1 MASTDSLLK
10 FRLKRSLETLAKKEG
25 RHTELISL
33 YIPPDRQISDVMNSL
48 RQEQG
53 TASNIKSRST
63 RKNVQ
68 DAIAK
73 VLQEL
78 KLYDQA
84 PAKGMIVFCGAIPQN
99 GPGSERMEIYVI
111 EPPEPINTYYYR
123 CDNRFHLQPLREMLR
138 EKETYAILVIDG
150 NEATIASL
158 RGRRMTIEDNMS
170 SGIPGKHRRGGQSA
184 QRFERLR
191 EQEVNYYYTR
201 VGEHFNRIFLD
212 VPELKGIIVGG
223 PGPTK
228 EDFLKG
234 KHVHYTFEDMILAVI
249 DTAYTGKQGIK
260 EVVEK
265 SPEILSKVRYFEE
278 KNLVHKF
285 LQEIGKDSG
294 LVTYGEEEVRRLL
307 IKGIVEMVLLSEEL
321 DKVRVVISCGNCSRT
336 EELTITRKQLATF
349 EQEILGKV
357 CTNCSAT
364 SMKIE
369 ETKDIIDEFAELSSQ
384 TGAQLEVISTETE
397 EGVMLKEGFGGVA
410 AILRYKLN

>member
-1 MASTDSLLK
+1 LASTDSLLK